1 VVAQK
6 KSLVAAEQLSE
17 RVQAKRRSWVDA
29 IRPRLNGPDLV
40 FVDESGAN
48 LGMTPRCGWA
58 PVGERARDSA
68 PINKGRNLTMV
79 AGMSIEG
86 PLAAR
91 VQEGAM
97 NGERFVRW
105 VRTALAPRLWSGA
118 VVVLDNLGAYK
129 VKGVREA
136 IEAVGARVLYLPPY
150 SPDFNA
156 IERMWSKIKEALRR
170 AKARTGDVFRRA
182 FRRATHRVRP
192 ADAAAWIVGC
202 GY

>member
-1 VVAQK
+1 MVAQK

-17 RVQAKRRSWVDA
+17 RVQTQRHTWADQ
-29 IRPRLNGPDLV
+29 IRPRLNGLDLV

-58 PVGERARDSA
+58 PLGERARDTA
-68 PINKGRNLTMV
+68 PINTGRNLTMV
-79 AGMSIEG
+79 AAMTVDG

-91 VQEGAM
+91 LHEGAM
-97 NGERFVRW
+97 NGARFVRW
-105 VRTALAPRLWSGA
+105 VRTALVPRLWPGA
-118 VVVLDNLGAYK
+118 VVVLDNLGAHK

-182 FRRATHRVRP
+182 FRRALRRVNA

>member
-1 VVAQK
+1 MVAQK
-6 KSLVAAEQLSE
+6 KSLVAAEQLTE
-17 RVQAKRRSWVDA
+17 RVQTQRRTWVDQ
-29 IRPRLNGPDLV
+29 IRPRLNGLDLV

-58 PVGERARDSA
+58 PLGERARDAA
-68 PINKGRNLTMV
+68 PINTGRNLTMV
-79 AGMSIEG
+79 AALTVDG
-86 PLAAR
+86 PIAAR
-91 VQEGAM
+91 LHEGAM
-97 NGERFVRW
+97 NGARFVRW
-105 VRTALAPRLWSGA
+105 VRRALAPRLWPGA
-118 VVVLDNLGAYK
+118 VVVLDNLGAHK
-129 VKGVREA
+129 VQGVREA

-170 AKARTGDVFRRA
+170 AKARTSDVFRRA
-182 FRRATHRVRP
+182 FRRALRRVNA

>member
-1 VVAQK
+1 
-6 KSLVAAEQLSE
+6 
-17 RVQAKRRSWVDA
+17 
-29 IRPRLNGPDLV
+29 LNGPDLV
-40 FVDESGAN
+40 FVDESGAD

-58 PVGERARDSA
+58 HVGERARDSA

-91 VQEGAM
+91 VQEGAL

-105 VRTALAPRLWSGA
+105 VRTALAPHLWSGA
-118 VVVLDNLGAYK
+118 VVVLDNLGAHK

-156 IERMWSKIKEALRR
+156 IERMWSKIK
-170 AKARTGDVFRRA
+170 
-182 FRRATHRVRP
+182 
-192 ADAAAWIVGC
+192 
-202 GY
+202 

>member
-1 VVAQK
+1 
-6 KSLVAAEQLSE
+6 
-17 RVQAKRRSWVDA
+17 
-29 IRPRLNGPDLV
+29 
-40 FVDESGAN
+40 
-48 LGMTPRCGWA
+48 
-58 PVGERARDSA
+58 
-68 PINKGRNLTMV
+68 
-79 AGMSIEG
+79 
-86 PLAAR
+86 
-91 VQEGAM
+91 M

-118 VVVLDNLGAYK
+118 VVVLDNLGAHK

-136 IEAVGARVLYLPPY
+136 IEAVGARVLHLPPY

-182 FRRATHRVRP
+182 FRRAMHRVRP

-202 GY
+202 GYLWS